1 MTLWN
6 NLKFFPKRS
15 LRRKEKRFSIK
26 KLNSKQPQSR
36 WRKGGSSTNL
46 LLTLSNSGA
55 NYLLNSFESRQAM
68 TNGSGHNGSH
78 SQGGIPNGKGM
89 IISKMVW
96 DEEIFWC
103 FVQYKRQNSIDNG
116 IFVALIFH
124 VPQNYLRNKWSKP
137 FAQFECHL
145 QFMTQLKSFFY
156 CKIVNRDIC
165 NCAPSFYHV
174 KWWQMEL
181 GLIKMREK
189 LGFTQ
194 FPARPQMVIFH

>member
-1 MTLWN
+1 MAAVILPDDFSKSGLEGCCHAHILKAVSIQEYKKAKTDWHTSHQGQIISLSSEPLIVTLWN

-36 WRKGGSSTNL
+36 WREGGSSTNL

-89 IISKMVW
+89 IISKMV
-96 DEEIFWC
+96 
-103 FVQYKRQNSIDNG
+103 
-116 IFVALIFH
+116 
-124 VPQNYLRNKWSKP
+124 
-137 FAQFECHL
+137 
-145 QFMTQLKSFFY
+145 
-156 CKIVNRDIC
+156 
-165 NCAPSFYHV
+165 
-174 KWWQMEL
+174 
-181 GLIKMREK
+181 
-189 LGFTQ
+189 
-194 FPARPQMVIFH
+194 

>member
-36 WRKGGSSTNL
+36 WREGGSSTNL

-78 SQGGIPNGKGM
+78 SQGGIPNGEGM
-89 IISKMVW
+89 IISKMVCGVRRYFGALYNTKGRIQLIIM
-96 DEEIFWC
+96 ESLSRLFSTFLKTICEI
-103 FVQYKRQNSIDNG
+103 ND
-116 IFVALIFH
+116 
-124 VPQNYLRNKWSKP
+124 P
-137 FAQFECHL
+137 
-145 QFMTQLKSFFY
+145 
-156 CKIVNRDIC
+156 NRLL
-165 NCAPSFYHV
+165 S
-174 KWWQMEL
+174 L
-181 GLIKMREK
+181 S
-189 LGFTQ
+189 
-194 FPARPQMVIFH
+194 VIYSS